1 MPRRAACAQT
11 CATSA
16 ASARIA
22 SGEIAAASVFGGA
35 IAEVGAGSGVALAA
49 GVGIAPIYSIIRHEV
64 MRGSHRPIQLIYTNT
79 TEDEIVF
86 KDELDRLA
94 QRASELQIRYVI
106 TREESS
112 EYYDTRIQGADIVA
126 EFPNRTV
133 CMCGTVDFVRDIRQQ
148 LVTAGMSDD
157 TIMTEVF
164 FETKGVL
171 S

>member
-1 MPRRAACAQT
+1 
-11 CATSA
+11 
-16 ASARIA
+16 
-22 SGEIAAASVFGGA
+22 
-35 IAEVGAGSGVALAA
+35 
-49 GVGIAPIYSIIRHEV
+49 